1 MNGCKSVQVF
11 IHLCD
16 SMWSLWVEANLC
28 RFSFIF
34 VIVCGFY
41 EWKRIC
47 AGYNRLFIY
56 VEDPVIIR
64 GLGSDLHGTFFV
76 PVSSQDID
84 FQRLMSW
91 CFVCAQWSWVQLRW
105 EMIVC
110 FVNILPWHLL
120 GHAIKSVTCFDLQ
133 FSCSTRPMT
142 SFCIFL
148 AYINTEGIIFNVK
161 ITRWD

>member
-1 MNGCKSVQVF
+1 LK
-11 IHLCD
+11 L
-16 SMWSLWVEANLC
+16 
-28 RFSFIF
+28 
-34 VIVCGFY
+34 
-41 EWKRIC
+41 
-47 AGYNRLFIY
+47 
-56 VEDPVIIR
+56 VIIR
-64 GLGSDLHGTFFV
+64 GLGSDLRGTFFV

-148 AYINTEGIIFNVK
+148 AYINTEGIIFNVNM
-161 ITRWD
+161 ITEHTQNTMTLNVENQCPGLRQAQKMCRVNQIPTP